1 MPRVAYSDAQREQI
15 RKELVAVGLELMTKQ
30 GIQHTT
36 VEQIYQKVGIS
47 RSFFYT
53 FFPTKEDL
61 VVEMLYLQQ
70 PKVLQYARQLMND
83 PSLGWRQAVGRFLH
97 LCCYGERNGIAVLS
111 VEEQQKVFRR
121 LPPESYR
128 VFRHRQQRLF
138 GQLLEIFGVRA
149 EPERVGLFTN
159 LCLAAMV
166 IQRAIPGSLP
176 LLVPELAQATTQV
189 QLDSI
194 VDWLA
199 RLRDEDAHNQ

>member
-1 MPRVAYSDAQREQI
+1 MPRVAYSEAQREQI
-15 RKELVAVGLELMTKQ
+15 RSDLVTVGLELMTKQ

-70 PKVLQYARQLMND
+70 PRILEYARRLLRD
-83 PSLGWRQAVGRFLH
+83 PGLDWRQAVTRFLH
-97 LCCYGERNGIAVLS
+97 TCCYGERNGIAVLT
-111 VEEQQKVFRR
+111 VEEQQTIFRR
-121 LPPESYR
+121 LSPEGYR
-128 VFRHRQQRLF
+128 TFRDRQQRLF

-149 EPERVGLFTN
+149 EPGRVSLFTN
-159 LCLAAMV
+159 LCLAMMV

-176 LLVPELAQATTQV
+176 LLVPEAADATIEV
-189 QLDSI
+189 QINGI
-194 VDWLA
+194 VDWMA
-199 RLRDEDAHNQ
+199 SHRDLQTQNE